1 MRSVSCTR
9 NLANEWNAL
18 PVHGSSSTRG
28 RYKRNAARR
37 CRRTASLPGDAA
49 DYLPLSLSFVGVEL
63 DASLGDGVVL
73 EDELLLLDD
82 GAAGDMLELELDDG
96 VLDVPV
102 VALDEL
108 DVSVDGDVVDG
119 AIVLELEL
127 ELGDGELG
135 VVVVVELELDAGGVV
150 DGVVVVDDVL
160 LVSFWQPAAASA
172 AAIARTA
179 KGFGFI

>member
-1 MRSVSCTR
+1 MERFTGTR
-9 NLANEWNAL
+9 FQLYARPL
-18 PVHGSSSTRG
+18 Q
-28 RYKRNAARR
+28 RNAARR

-73 EDELLLLDD
+73 EDELLLDD

-135 VVVVVELELDAGGVV
+135 VIVVDELELDAGGVV

>member
-1 MRSVSCTR
+1 
-9 NLANEWNAL
+9 
-18 PVHGSSSTRG
+18 
-28 RYKRNAARR
+28 
-37 CRRTASLPGDAA
+37 
-49 DYLPLSLSFVGVEL
+49 LSFVGVEL

-82 GAAGDMLELELDDG
+82 GADGDMLELELDDG

-135 VVVVVELELDAGGVV
+135 VVVDELELDAGGVV

>member
-1 MRSVSCTR
+1 
-9 NLANEWNAL
+9 
-18 PVHGSSSTRG
+18 
-28 RYKRNAARR
+28 
-37 CRRTASLPGDAA
+37 
-49 DYLPLSLSFVGVEL
+49 
-63 DASLGDGVVL
+63 
-73 EDELLLLDD
+73 
-82 GAAGDMLELELDDG
+82 MLELELDDG

-135 VVVVVELELDAGGVV
+135 VVVDELELDAGGVV